1 MRSQR
6 VRVTGYRLRC
16 AARGN
21 QPLVS
26 RTGSRQRGGGTR
38 RQHLRVMPQAIDHAL
53 EELYLRGSIGK
64 LLRKQANATGDDSA
78 WVGTGTEIEN
88 QHPLQATDEGAGADQ
103 QIGRA
108 HV

>member
-53 EELYLRGSIGK
+53 EELYLRGAIGK
-64 LLRKQANATGDDSA
+64 LLRKQTNAAGEDRSR
-78 WVGTGTEIEN
+78 VGTRSEIEV
-88 QHPLQATDEGAGADQ
+88 QHPIQATDEGAGAEV
-103 QIGRA
+103 GRA